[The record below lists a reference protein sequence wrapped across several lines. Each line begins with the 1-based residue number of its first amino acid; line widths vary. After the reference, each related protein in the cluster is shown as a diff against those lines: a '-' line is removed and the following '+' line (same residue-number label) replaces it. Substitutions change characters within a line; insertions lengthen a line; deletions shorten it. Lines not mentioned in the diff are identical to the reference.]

1 MPARSRPLVLASASP
16 RRHAL
21 LKAFGLPFRVVVS
34 DAQER
39 DAYVSP
45 STLVRHNA
53 VLKAEAVA
61 RTLRSGVVIGA
72 DTVVTV
78 PNASHCLGKPK
89 DARDALRMVKLLS
102 GRTHRVYTCVC
113 TLDVDRRR
121 RWVNV
126 AMTRVTMRALSQAEM
141 RRYVATRAHWDK
153 AGAYAVQDLEHLLI
167 DRIDGSLSNVIGL
180 PLDVVERHLKAAG
193 ILR

>member
-1 MPARSRPLVLASASP
+1 
-16 RRHAL
+16 
-21 LKAFGLPFRVVVS
+21 
-34 DAQER
+34 
-39 DAYVSP
+39 
-45 STLVRHNA
+45 
-53 VLKAEAVA
+53 
-61 RTLRSGVVIGA
+61 
-72 DTVVTV
+72 
-78 PNASHCLGKPK
+78 
-89 DARDALRMVKLLS
+89 
-102 GRTHRVYTCVC
+102 
-113 TLDVDRRR
+113 
-121 RWVNV
+121 VNV